1 MGAKTEI
8 YQLINAL
15 SEEGY
20 SIVMISSE
28 LPEIVGLCDRV
39 VVMHEGEV
47 KQVLEKHE
55 ISQEKIVTY
64 ATA

>member
-1 MGAKTEI
+1 
-8 YQLINAL
+8 
-15 SEEGY
+15 
-20 SIVMISSE
+20 MISSE